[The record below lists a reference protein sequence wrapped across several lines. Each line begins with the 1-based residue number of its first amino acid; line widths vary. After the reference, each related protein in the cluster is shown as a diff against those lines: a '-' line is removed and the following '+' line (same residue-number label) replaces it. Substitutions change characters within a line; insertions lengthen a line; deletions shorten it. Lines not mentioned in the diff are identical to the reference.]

1 MQLTRFTDIGLRI
14 VMALAADPETTHTS
28 RQLADDLHLSYTH
41 VAKVVSRLAELG
53 VVNSRRGRSGG
64 LMITELGPQAGVGWL
79 ARHLEGDDEV
89 VQCEG
94 ASPCPLRSSCRL
106 RNALAAAQDAFY
118 DSLDRLTVEDLITDP
133 TGAQLL
139 TLLPARPDTDDHRGE
154 PLIHRRTQ
162 SCAFGGPDDHQ

>member
-1 MQLTRFTDIGLRI
+1 MQLTRFTDIGLRV
-14 VMALAADPETTHTS
+14 VMALAADPEATHTS

-64 LMITELGPQAGVGWL
+64 LAITELGPRAGVGWL

-89 VQCEG
+89 VDCDD
-94 ASPCPLRSSCRL
+94 ADRPCPLRSACRL
-106 RNALAAAQDAFY
+106 RHALATAQDAFY
-118 DSLDRLTVEDLITDP
+118 TSLDRLTVQDLIADP

-139 TLLPARPDTDDHRGE
+139 TLLPTVPAD
-154 PLIHRRTQ
+154 RRSADSTAPMV
-162 SCAFGGPDDHQ
+162 SSDEMRRSR